1 MLGPVQPAADASVCG
16 DDMAS
21 PRQTPSARWR
31 RAGASLGLLGLV
43 LGLGGCFHE
52 TFMPE
57 DDDDDGPAASSG
69 EPEPSGSTGA
79 LPGTTGA
86 DEGED
91 ASTGAAGSSGVAVDE
106 STGGTDG
113 GSSSTGHDEEGSSST
128 GAMDESSS
136 GGVPV
141 LGVDELEPGDLV
153 VTEVMWNPHC
163 GGDSCE
169 WIEILNATDSP
180 VNLLDLYVQDIDMS
194 VANQGRV
201 TVDLVVE
208 PGGLAV
214 ITRGVSFWPYDFEPG
229 AVYGPNPGLNNDQP
243 EAVVLHNAA
252 GVLDET
258 ASFLLD
264 VEEGVAWSLSGSL
277 MDAVSNDSDVSWC
290 GATAV
295 LPTVSGNELGSPGV
309 LNESCAG

>member
-1 MLGPVQPAADASVCG
+1 M
-16 DDMAS
+16 
-21 PRQTPSARWR
+21 
-31 RAGASLGLLGLV
+31 
-43 LGLGGCFHE
+43 
-52 TFMPE
+52 
-57 DDDDDGPAASSG
+57 
-69 EPEPSGSTGA
+69 
-79 LPGTTGA
+79 
-86 DEGED
+86 
-91 ASTGAAGSSGVAVDE
+91 GSSGVVVDE
-106 STGGTDG
+106 STGGTGGTDG
-113 GSSSTGHDEEGSSST
+113 GSSSTGHGEEGSSST

-180 VNLLDLYVQDIDMS
+180 VNLLDLYVQDIDMN
-194 VANQGRV
+194 AGNQGRV

-243 EAVVLHNAA
+243 EAVVLRNAA
-252 GVLDET
+252 GILDET

-264 VEEGVAWSLSGSL
+264 VQEGVAWSLSGDL
-277 MDAVSNDSDVSWC
+277 IDAVSNDNDVSWC

-295 LPTVSGNELGSPGV
+295 LPTVSTNEFGSPGV